1 MRRLNEG
8 SGKWVQVNAKGFYD
22 TEAEGTKLNNGD
34 TVIVCQEDDG
44 TSYILAGLGDTDYG
58 CVIDMEEEEVTIDD
72 MKKFVDQNKSLDSAS
87 LIKKAKS
94 NFNGSDIRGNVD
106 HSAGH
111 EFVSKIA

>member
-8 SGKWVQVNAKGFYD
+8 SGKWVEVNAKGFYD
-22 TEAEGTKLNNGD
+22 VEAVGTKLSNGD
-34 TVIVCQEDDG
+34 TVIVSQEDDG

-58 CVIDMEEEEVTIDD
+58 CAIDMEEEVTIDD
-72 MKKFVDQNKSLDSAS
+72 MKKFVDSNRNLDSAS

-94 NFNGSDIRGNVD
+94 NFNGYDIRGNVD

-111 EFVSKIA
+111 EFVSKKA